1 MKVIEKENQRV
12 AKDLPTIQQDL
23 VEVQAK
29 LKTARELTQDHQVV
43 AQLDG
48 LKRKKKQVELQIHKH

>member
-12 AKDLPTIQQDL
+12 TKDLPTIQQDL

-29 LKTARELTQDHQVV
+29 LKTARELTQDQ
-43 AQLDG
+43 
-48 LKRKKKQVELQIHKH
+48 